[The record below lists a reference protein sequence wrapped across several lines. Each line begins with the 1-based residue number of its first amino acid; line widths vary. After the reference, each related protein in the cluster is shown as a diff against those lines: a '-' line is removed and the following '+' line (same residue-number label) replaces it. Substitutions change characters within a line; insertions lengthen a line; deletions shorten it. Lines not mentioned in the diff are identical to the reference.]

1 MLSSAYRFGKMR
13 CDFCVGEEFNF
24 FPIILLNRVRFF
36 QQING
41 CFVIVLKVSTKIY

>member
-36 QQING
+36 FNKLTD
-41 CFVIVLKVSTKIY
+41 VLL